1 MEPSTGV
8 KTVTDVFKERMT
20 EKIED
25 EKDEKR
31 KEILVKALHRGIEL
45 LEVGEL

>member
-1 MEPSTGV
+1 MEPSKGV

-45 LEVGEL
+45 LEGGEL